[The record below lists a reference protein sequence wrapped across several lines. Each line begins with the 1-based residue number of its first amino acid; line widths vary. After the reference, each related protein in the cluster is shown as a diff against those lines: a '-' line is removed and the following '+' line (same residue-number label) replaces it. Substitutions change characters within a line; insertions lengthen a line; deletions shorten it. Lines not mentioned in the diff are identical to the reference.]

1 MVASDG
7 SLIFTTSKCADVEV
21 EGCLHG
27 PCIFVLEKHQVKPEN
42 FHGTFCTFGP
52 DVIGPVF
59 VAVLMEAI
67 IRWPA

>member
-7 SLIFTTSKCADVEV
+7 SLIFATSRCADVEV
-21 EGCLHG
+21 EGCPRG

-42 FHGTFCTFGP
+42 AHGTFCTFGP
-52 DVIGPVF
+52 DMICPIF
-59 VAVLMEAI
+59 VAELMEAI